1 MGYASVTMS
10 PQLAGALLMFGF
22 GAMEFFMR
30 QGETAKSVARTA
42 TDRGTSILIVATY
55 ALAVV
60 AISTKLLP
68 TIGLP
73 GVVPWVGIGVGL
85 VGIVLRVWAM
95 RVLGRF
101 YTRRLVTTADQ
112 HVVQEGPYRIVRHPG
127 YLGSLLVWTG
137 AASSRNLLSIGAVTV
152 LLAVAYGY
160 RIHMEE
166 RMLVEALGQP
176 YEDYRRRSW
185 RLLPFMF

>member
-1 MGYASVTMS
+1 M
-10 PQLAGALLMFGF
+10 LAF
-22 GAMEFFMR
+22 GAMELFLR

-42 TDRGTSILIVATY
+42 TDRGTSALIVATY

-60 AISTKLLP
+60 AISTRVLP
-68 TIGLP
+68 TVELP

-85 VGIVLRVWAM
+85 VGFVLRVWAM

-112 HVVQEGPYRIVRHPG
+112 HVVQEGPYRLVRHPG

-137 AASSRNLLSIGAVTV
+137 ASASSENLLSIGAVAV
-152 LLAVAYGY
+152 LLAVAYAY

-166 RMLVEALGQP
+166 RMLIEALGQP

-185 RLLPFMF
+185 RLLPFVF